1 MDSTQINGIQQALTE
16 NGIDKNVMS
25 GGMAFLHES
34 IHTEIGSNWW
44 KKPTSEKEKVLGRFK
59 DDGFQLLNTDKKVNF
74 FRSEKG
80 MPTRY
85 AYNTT
90 PGTLQILIN
99 GKIKN
104 INFTN
109 KQVNEKTNNKAK
121 EQLGSFNTGN

>member
-1 MDSTQINGIQQALTE
+1 
-16 NGIDKNVMS
+16 
-25 GGMAFLHES
+25 
-34 IHTEIGSNWW
+34 
-44 KKPTSEKEKVLGRFK
+44 
-59 DDGFQLLNTDKKVNF
+59 
-74 FRSEKG
+74 